1 MRSEIS
7 HHSGKQVNSIADEV
21 DMMGH
26 QVNLAAGERSD
37 RIFCRHEAG
46 VRMNSIDSND
56 CSIQI
61 VRCKSDSATALA
73 AIESELK
80 HRQITIF
87 AKFDH
92 HKNAQEVN
100 LSLRKTTVLV
110 FGSPMEGT
118 LLKQKNPL
126 VAFELPL
133 RILVWEAEGGTTC
146 LAMPNMV
153 SLAQQY
159 RLSNLPAVGKMQNL
173 LNELIAVVE

>member
-1 MRSEIS
+1 M
-7 HHSGKQVNSIADEV
+7 AT
-21 DMMGH
+21 
-26 QVNLAAGERSD
+26 
-37 RIFCRHEAG
+37 
-46 VRMNSIDSND
+46 

-61 VRCKSDSATALA
+61 VRRKSDVVTALA
-73 AIESELK
+73 AIESELE
-80 HRQITIF
+80 RRGITIF

-100 LSLRKTTVLV
+100 LSLRKMTVLV

-118 LLKQKNPL
+118 LLMQKNPL

-133 RILVWEAEGGTTC
+133 RILVWEDEGGTTC